1 MITVIT
7 RNLNYPQFN
16 GLVSLMRVSEASAQG
31 TRAMGSI
38 SCKTKSSQASCLPM
52 VGYSPCWDGTASLKT
67 KSCVEMLALL
77 KNTVLTS
84 IPVAVLYPWKM
95 KILFC

>member
-1 MITVIT
+1 
-7 RNLNYPQFN
+7 
-16 GLVSLMRVSEASAQG
+16 
-31 TRAMGSI
+31 
-38 SCKTKSSQASCLPM
+38 M